1 MNWDDLK
8 VFLTVAQTQNV
19 TRAGAALKMNA
30 ATVGRRIARLE
41 EALGAQ
47 LFAKSPSGYHLTT
60 RGQGL
65 LDHAKRVDH
74 EMAGIE
80 AGPEPSGVPLFG
92 TLRVAAPDGCA
103 SFVLP
108 QVFGALM
115 EEHPSLQLEIV
126 SLARSSDLLRR
137 EVDITI
143 DVQPHAAKSVLS
155 EVLCDYALVL
165 AIDKRRLEGRAFN
178 VTDHPFV
185 GYIDDHLA
193 DMSLSARP
201 WAAKA
206 PRFLASN
213 SIVVQWNW
221 ITAGFGAGF
230 VHDFALPSA
239 PNLAVVQEDEAIARS
254 YYLSRLRPER
264 GADHLEPIMTLLRDR
279 IASEVARLRMGGI

>member
-1 MNWDDLK
+1 VNWDDLK
-8 VFLTVAQTQNV
+8 VFLSVAQTQNV

-30 ATVGRRIARLE
+30 ATVSRRITRLE
-41 EALGAQ
+41 DALGAQ

-60 RGQGL
+60 RGQQL
-65 LDHAKRVDH
+65 LEGAKRVNH
-74 EMAGIE
+74 EMSGIE
-80 AGPEPSGVPLFG
+80 AGTGPADVPLFG

-108 QVFGALM
+108 QVFGAVM
-115 EEHPSLQLEIV
+115 EQHPALQLEIV

-137 EVDITI
+137 EVDVTI
-143 DVQPHAAKSVLS
+143 DVQPHTAKSILS
-155 EVLCDYALVL
+155 EVLCDYELVMAMDRARL
-165 AIDKRRLEGRAFN
+165 GDAEFAIR
-178 VTDHPFV
+178 DHPFV

-193 DMSLSARP
+193 DMTLSARP
-201 WAAKA
+201 WAAQA

-239 PNLAVVQEDEAIARS
+239 PNLVTVQPHEAIRRS
-254 YYLSRLRPER
+254 YYLSRLRPSR
-264 GADHLEPIMTLLRDR
+264 GVDHLAPILDLLRRR
-279 IASEVARLRMGGI
+279 ITAEVARLRAR